1 MQVLNAPLLTG
12 ELGQQLKQNQH
23 TQNSTIHERP
33 SPVLDCTTHT
43 NSIARSQA
51 GQPTESLE
59 YGGSKSRL
67 NTRRSLRR
75 RECQRTGPSESIQW
89 RRRMERSS
97 WTRHPDCRRSSLRVK
112 KADWRK
118 IEVAQKTFEHP
129 QNKQYREALFILF
142 PSHLTSYIRTQHVG
156 LSQLPSLQGMP
167 SNPVLLLCV
176 APQSKGSVEHKTP
189 ERREVE
195 FNTHATC
202 VLPSPQEQHAQKTQ

>member
-142 PSHLTSYIRTQHVG
+142 PQSPHIIHTHTARRLVTVAVIARDAIEPCLVVVRGSAIKGVGGTQ
-156 LSQLPSLQGMP
+156 
-167 SNPVLLLCV
+167 N
-176 APQSKGSVEHKTP
+176 A
-189 ERREVE
+189 
-195 FNTHATC
+195 
-202 VLPSPQEQHAQKTQ
+202 